1 MSLLPP
7 STSPPPH
14 PSNISVAKSRHII
27 VTFVTYTTNRVSST
41 NERAEKQ
48 RSITELEKN
57 RRRRRTSIFSRRLP
71 LISSIHARNT
81 LKNVEETS
89 QRLIQHCLF
98 LSKVKRFFPAIYKLN
113 FCQSYCAFGGWRLVL
128 LVVWCI
134 NRTFH
139 KKNQQVSEWVRQYRD
154 EKREI
159 EREKASLSHHC
170 RRCYRR
176 RRLRRP
182 KLSTLLSFFCRSSPE
197 NERIDIFAIKSRK
210 QWMWKWRRD
219 FKNNPFQISSCHFPM
234 RKIFV
239 ATQIDIKRFQQPYLA
254 HIRSTE
260 GVIVSWTEH
269 NFLWLNHHW
278 TFIFYMLYIY
288 YGTFSCILHWELKRE
303 EEKAKWMKI
312 TLYYILLEEKK
323 RKT

>member
-1 MSLLPP
+1 M
-7 STSPPPH
+7 
-14 PSNISVAKSRHII
+14 
-27 VTFVTYTTNRVSST
+27 
-41 NERAEKQ
+41 
-48 RSITELEKN
+48 
-57 RRRRRTSIFSRRLP
+57 
-71 LISSIHARNT
+71 
-81 LKNVEETS
+81 
-89 QRLIQHCLF
+89 
-98 LSKVKRFFPAIYKLN
+98 KRFISAIYKLN

-182 KLSTLLSFFCRSSPE
+182 KSSTLLSFFCRSSPE
-197 NERIDIFAIKSRK
+197 NERIDIFAIKSRE

-219 FKNNPFQISSCHFPM
+219 FKNSNPFQISSCHFPM

-278 TFIFYMLYIY
+278 TFIFYILYI
-288 YGTFSCILHWELKRE
+288 LWN
-303 EEKAKWMKI
+303 
-312 TLYYILLEEKK
+312 ILLYTSLRTEARRRKSKVNENHFILYTSWRKEKHK
-323 RKT
+323 DFSFCSHFSSISVLFFLSLSFYLWFSFHHDFRFSSTRFFKLYRGISPWKK